1 MNGFHGKGD
10 APRPVP
16 SGTIL
21 FKVRDLA
28 RGNASLRDL
37 IFYVPFVYGARWC
50 VLCISHAPRHANAG
64 IKY

>member
-1 MNGFHGKGD
+1 MQTQRFIIMVSAHSNGMNNGFHGKGD

-28 RGNASLRDL
+28 RCNASLRGL
-37 IFYVPFVYGARWC
+37 KFYPHIGLDAR
-50 VLCISHAPRHANAG
+50 
-64 IKY
+64 